1 MSNVV
6 EQVKEQASSV
16 VGIEHEPT
24 NIRETMAALASSAQ
38 SSASSFAHA
47 LPTIRTPHTDSNVR
61 QGAQFVVNE
70 AQYRAAEAY
79 ARASQGGLRAVGIEP
94 SPTDLAQSATSI
106 AHAAQSSAPRV
117 FHNVCGGPKERV
129 GEFFGDVSQAAVR
142 AVGGE
147 PEPTNLQ
154 QSATSL
160 VNIVSRALSTATS
173 VATSLAQ
180 PHSDYSKSAS
190 SVVSA
195 VGGVGIKASL
205 DSLARSA
212 SSALH
217 DATRTTAEGFGG
229 TASSLVVAATNSLNN
244 LAAPHSSYSKSTAAA
259 SIRSIVTE
267 ASSSVSSAT
276 AQVKS
281 VAQEATQGIK
291 SALHVEL

>member
-195 VGGVGIKASL
+195 VGGVGIKASSTL
-205 DSLARSA
+205 SLVRHLPLFTTLRGRLLKDSEELHPLWSWPQQIRS
-212 SSALH
+212 
-217 DATRTTAEGFGG
+217 TTSPLPTLP
-229 TASSLVVAATNSLNN
+229 TASRQLQ
-244 LAAPHSSYSKSTAAA
+244 P
-259 SIRSIVTE
+259 RSG
-267 ASSSVSSAT
+267 VSSRRPAVQSR
-276 AQVKS
+276 ARR
-281 VAQEATQGIK
+281 
-291 SALHVEL
+291 LR